1 MAECEGDQSQI
12 EDIKCD
18 DCDGVGEDFTDSYTH
33 TSGYIYVLR
42 KVDHTGCPAK
52 YYRIEVQPEKYA
64 KTRGSRLQQLIEVPV
79 TNMCKAERDLREVFE
94 YAYHKSTEP
103 GWFIA
108 DSPEEVKSKCLEE
121 LKKWSN
127 TEAE

>member
-1 MAECEGDQSQI
+1 MAECEGDQSQV
-12 EDIKCD
+12 ERD
-18 DCDGVGEDFTDSYTH
+18 DYDGVGEDFTDSYSH

-42 KVDHTGCPAK
+42 KVDRTGYPTN
-52 YYRIEVQPEKYA
+52 YYRIEVQPEKYI

-79 TNMCKAERDLREVFE
+79 TNMCKAERDLHKKFD

-103 GWFIA
+103 GWFMA
-108 DSPEEVKSKCLEE
+108 DSLEEVKSKCLEE